1 MYNVNVNYD
10 CRFHFECNA
19 MYVYTTVLCSILLIG
34 TLLGLLFVETF
45 CLLFLETFGDSFS
58 RLWKLF
64 GTLDIDLEN

>member
-34 TLLGLLFVETF
+34 TLLGLLFSGDLLTSLFGNFWRLFFET
-45 CLLFLETFGDSFS
+45 LETF
-58 RLWKLF
+58 WNF
-64 GTLDIDLEN
+64 GYQS